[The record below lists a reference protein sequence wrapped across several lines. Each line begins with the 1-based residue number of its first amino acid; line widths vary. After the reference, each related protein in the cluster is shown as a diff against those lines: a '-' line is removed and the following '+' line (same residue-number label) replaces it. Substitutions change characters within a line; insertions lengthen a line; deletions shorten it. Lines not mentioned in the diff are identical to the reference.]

1 MTIIESLRN
10 YISTY
15 SNLKTLNDILYV
27 FVDYADNANVT
38 TYSIE
43 EGITSNPIIKR
54 YTTGKTIRQ
63 YLFTFSSIEFYGSDI
78 QNNIDNCGFYELFSQ
93 WLEDCTNN
101 EILPTL
107 DGNKEARSVEAL
119 TNGYLFSNSGSV
131 ETARYQIQCRL
142 TYYQD

>member
-15 SNLKTLNDILYV
+15 HNLKTFNDILHV
-27 FVDYADNANVT
+27 FVDYADNANAS

-43 EGITSNPIIKR
+43 EGVTSSPIIKR
-54 YTTGKTIRQ
+54 YTTGKTLRQ

-78 QNNIDNCGFYELFSQ
+78 QTNIDNCGFYELFSQ
-93 WLEDCTNN
+93 WLEDNTKNG
-101 EILPTL
+101 ILPTL
-107 DGNKEARSVEAL
+107 EGKEAKSVEAL
-119 TNGYLFSNSGSV
+119 TNGYLFSNSDNV